1 MARIKQVFYMTKT
14 TFLEEQ
20 HNKRVIMGFIL
31 GITLFG
37 YWLNLFLQYALDTG
51 EPVNVLEAF
60 VVVEHHHKS
69 ILFLVVGWLLMI
81 SDAPFIKKNTYLLL
95 CRSSRKQWD
104 AAMLQYIMIQTFLYV
119 ASIVVVS
126 VAVSILLGFWGN
138 MWSSPVYHLAMDT
151 NNYLGVKYNISF
163 PWVNVMQA
171 MTVPQAFMI
180 TFVFL
185 FLYLVL
191 IGFLLYVCN
200 LLLKEI
206 YGILIV
212 FGIQIAGYL
221 LQQEGITYL
230 LSLMAK
236 AIPGYAIDGNGGQWK
251 VVVLFCAVILILAFV
266 SLWLIGR
273 VDFNDEAE
281 EG

>member
-31 GITLFG
+31 VITLFG

-163 PWVNVMQA
+163 PWVNIMQT

>member
-163 PWVNVMQA
+163 PWVNIMQT

-251 VVVLFCAVILILAFV
+251 VIVLFCVIILILALI

-273 VDFNDEAE
+273 VDFKDEVE
-281 EG
+281 EE

>member
-1 MARIKQVFYMTKT
+1 MGRIKQVFYMTKT

-31 GITLFG
+31 GMALFG
-37 YWLNLFLQYALDTG
+37 YWLNLFLQYALDIG
-51 EPVNVLEAF
+51 EPVNILEAF
-60 VVVEHHHKS
+60 IVVEHHHKS
-69 ILFLVVGWLLMI
+69 ILFLTACWLLII
-81 SDAPFIKKNTYLLL
+81 SDAPFMKKNTYLSL
-95 CRSSRKQWD
+95 CRSSRKKWD
-104 AAMLQYIMIQTFLYV
+104 AAMLQYIMMQALLYV
-119 ASIVVVS
+119 AGIAVISI
-126 VAVSILLGFWGN
+126 AVSSFCGFFGF

-151 NNYLGVKYNISF
+151 GNHLGVKYNISF
-163 PWVNVMQA
+163 PWMNVMKE

-180 TFVFL
+180 TFILL

-212 FGIQIAGYL
+212 SGIQISGYL
-221 LQQEGITYL
+221 LQQEGVTQ

-236 AIPGYAIDGNGGQWK
+236 AIPGYVIDGNGGQWT
-251 VVVLFCAVILILAFV
+251 VIVLFCAIILILALL

-273 VDFNDEAE
+273 VDFKDEVE
-281 EG
+281 EE

>member
-1 MARIKQVFYMTKT
+1 MGRIKPVFYMTKT
-14 TFLEEQ
+14 TFLEEW
-20 HNKRVIMGFIL
+20 HNKRVIMGFLL
-31 GITLFG
+31 GIALFG
-37 YWLNLFLQYALDTG
+37 YWLSLFFQYALDIG

-60 VVVEHHHKS
+60 IVVKHHHKS

-81 SDAPFIKKNTYLLL
+81 SDAPFVKKNTYLSLY
-95 CRSSRKQWD
+95 RSSRKKWN
-104 AAMLQYIMIQTFLYV
+104 AAMLQYIMIQAFLYV
-119 ASIVVVS
+119 AGIAAVS
-126 VAVSILLGFWGN
+126 VSVSTLLGFWGN

-151 NNYLGVKYNISF
+151 GNHLGVKYNITF

-171 MTVPQAFMI
+171 MTVPQAFLI

-185 FLYLVL
+185 FLYLAL

-206 YGILIV
+206 YGILLV
-212 FGIQIAGYL
+212 FGIQISGYL
-221 LQQEGITYL
+221 FQQEGVSY

-236 AIPGYAIDGNGGQWK
+236 AIPGYAIDGTGGQWK
-251 VVVLFCAVILILAFV
+251 VVVLFCAILLILALF

-273 VDFNDEAE
+273 VDFKDEVE
-281 EG
+281 EE

>member
-1 MARIKQVFYMTKT
+1 MGRIKQVFYMTKT

-31 GITLFG
+31 GMALFG
-37 YWLNLFLQYALDTG
+37 YWLNLFLQYALDIG
-51 EPVNVLEAF
+51 EPVNILEAF
-60 VVVEHHHKS
+60 IVVEHHHKS
-69 ILFLVVGWLLMI
+69 ILFLIVGWLLII
-81 SDAPFIKKNTYLLL
+81 SDAPFIKRNTYLSL
-95 CRSSRKQWD
+95 CRSSRKKWNV
-104 AAMLQYIMIQTFLYV
+104 AMLQYIIIQALLYV
-119 ASIVVVS
+119 ASIATVS
-126 VAVSILLGFWGN
+126 VAASFLRGFWGN
-138 MWSSPVYHLAMDT
+138 IWSSPVYNLAMDT
-151 NNYLGVKYNISF
+151 GNHLGVKYNISF

-206 YGILIV
+206 YGILLV
-212 FGIQIAGYL
+212 FGIQISGYL
-221 LQQEGITYL
+221 LQQEGFTY

-236 AIPGYAIDGNGGQWK
+236 AIPGYAIDGNGGQWE
-251 VVVLFCAVILILAFV
+251 VVLLFLAIILILTLI

-273 VDFNDEAE
+273 VDFKDAME
-281 EG
+281 EE

>member
-1 MARIKQVFYMTKT
+1 MGRIKQVFYMTKT
-14 TFLEEQ
+14 TFLEEW
-20 HNKRVIMGFIL
+20 HNKRVIMGFLL
-31 GITLFG
+31 GMALFG
-37 YWLNLFLQYALDTG
+37 YWLNYFLQYALDIG
-51 EPVNVLEAF
+51 EPVNILEAF
-60 VVVEHHHKS
+60 IVVEHHHKS
-69 ILFLVVGWLLMI
+69 ILFLIAPWLLII
-81 SDAPFIKKNTYLLL
+81 SDAPFIKRNTYLSL
-95 CRSSRKQWD
+95 CRSSRKKWNV
-104 AAMLQYIMIQTFLYV
+104 AMLQYIIIQAFLYV
-119 ASIVVVS
+119 ASIAIVS
-126 VAVSILLGFWGN
+126 VAASFFCGFWGN
-138 MWSSPVYHLAMDT
+138 IWSSPVYNLAMD
-151 NNYLGVKYNISF
+151 NRNHLGVKYNISF

-185 FLYLVL
+185 FLYLIL

-212 FGIQIAGYL
+212 FGIQISGYL
-221 LQQEGITYL
+221 LQQEGVTY

-251 VVVLFCAVILILAFV
+251 VIVLFCVIILILALI

-273 VDFNDEAE
+273 VDFKDEVE
-281 EG
+281 EE

>member
-1 MARIKQVFYMTKT
+1 MDRIKQVFYMTKT

-31 GITLFG
+31 GIVLFG
-37 YWLNLFLQYALDTG
+37 YWLNLFLQYALDIG

-60 VVVEHHHKS
+60 IVVEHHHKS
-69 ILFLVVGWLLMI
+69 ILFLAVGWLLII
-81 SDAPFIKKNTYLLL
+81 SDAPFIKKNTYLSL
-95 CRSSRKQWD
+95 CRSSRKKWD
-104 AAMLQYIMIQTFLYV
+104 AAMLQYIMIQAFLYV
-119 ASIVVVS
+119 ANIAAVS
-126 VAVSILLGFWGN
+126 VTVSALLGFWGN
-138 MWSSPVYHLAMDT
+138 MWSSPVYNLAMDT
-151 NNYLGVKYNISF
+151 NNHLGVKYNISF

-180 TFVFL
+180 TFILL
-185 FLYLVL
+185 FFYLVL

-200 LLLKEI
+200 LLLKES
-206 YGILIV
+206 YGILLV
-212 FGIQIAGYL
+212 FGIQISGYL
-221 LQQEGITYL
+221 LQQEGVTY

-251 VVVLFCAVILILAFV
+251 VVVLFCAIILVLALI

-273 VDFNDEAE
+273 VDFKDAME
-281 EG
+281 EE

>member
-1 MARIKQVFYMTKT
+1 MTKT

-20 HNKRVIMGFIL
+20 HNKQVIMGFIL
-31 GITLFG
+31 GIALFG
-37 YWLNLFLQYALDTG
+37 YWLNLFLQYALDIG

-60 VVVEHHHKS
+60 IVVEHHHKS
-69 ILFLVVGWLLMI
+69 ILFLVVGWLLII
-81 SDAPFIKKNTYLLL
+81 SDAPFIKKNTYLSL
-95 CRSSRKQWD
+95 CRSSRKKWD
-104 AAMLQYIMIQTFLYV
+104 AAILQYIMIQAFLYV
-119 ASIVVVS
+119 ASITAVS
-126 VAVSILLGFWGN
+126 VTVSALLGFWGN
-138 MWSSPVYHLAMDT
+138 MWSSPVYNLAMDT
-151 NNYLGVKYNISF
+151 NNHLGVKYNISF

-180 TFVFL
+180 TFIFL

-206 YGILIV
+206 YGILLV
-212 FGIQIAGYL
+212 FSIQISEYL
-221 LQQEGITYL
+221 LQQEGVTY

-251 VVVLFCAVILILAFV
+251 VVVLFCAIILVLALI

-273 VDFNDEAE
+273 VDFKDAME
-281 EG
+281 EE

>member
-1 MARIKQVFYMTKT
+1 MGRIRQIFYMTKI
-14 TFLEEQ
+14 TFLEER

-31 GITLFG
+31 GMALFG
-37 YWLNLFLQYALDTG
+37 YWLNLFLQYALDIG
-51 EPVNVLEAF
+51 EPVNILEAF
-60 VVVEHHHKS
+60 IVVEHHHKS
-69 ILFLVVGWLLMI
+69 ILFLIVGWLLII
-81 SDAPFIKKNTYLLL
+81 SDAPFIKRNTYLSL
-95 CRSSRKQWD
+95 CRSSRKKWNV
-104 AAMLQYIMIQTFLYV
+104 AMLQYIIIQAFLYV
-119 ASIVVVS
+119 ASIAIVS
-126 VAVSILLGFWGN
+126 VAASFFCGFWGN
-138 MWSSPVYHLAMDT
+138 IWSSPVYNLAMD
-151 NNYLGVKYNISF
+151 NRNHLGVKYNISF

-185 FLYLVL
+185 FLYLIL

-212 FGIQIAGYL
+212 FGIQISGYL
-221 LQQEGITYL
+221 LQQEGVTY

-251 VVVLFCAVILILAFV
+251 VIVLFCVIILILALI

-273 VDFNDEAE
+273 VDFKDEVE
-281 EG
+281 EE

>member
-1 MARIKQVFYMTKT
+1 MGRIKQVFYMTKT

-31 GITLFG
+31 GMALFG
-37 YWLNLFLQYALDTG
+37 YWLNLFLQYALDIG
-51 EPVNVLEAF
+51 EPVNILEAF
-60 VVVEHHHKS
+60 IVVEHHHKS
-69 ILFLVVGWLLMI
+69 ILFLIVGWLLII
-81 SDAPFIKKNTYLLL
+81 SDAPFIKRNTYLSL
-95 CRSSRKQWD
+95 CRSSRKKWNV
-104 AAMLQYIMIQTFLYV
+104 AMLQYIIIQAFLYV
-119 ASIVVVS
+119 ASIAIVS
-126 VAVSILLGFWGN
+126 VAASFLCGFWGN
-138 MWSSPVYHLAMDT
+138 IWSSPVYNLAMD
-151 NNYLGVKYNISF
+151 NRNHLGVKYNISF

-185 FLYLVL
+185 FLYLIL

-212 FGIQIAGYL
+212 FGIQISGYL
-221 LQQEGITYL
+221 LQQEGVTY

-236 AIPGYAIDGNGGQWK
+236 AIPGYAIDGNGGQWE
-251 VVVLFCAVILILAFV
+251 VVLLFWAIILILV
-266 SLWLIGR
+266 LISLWLIGW
-273 VDFNDEAE
+273 VDFKDAME
-281 EG
+281 E

>member
-31 GITLFG
+31 GIALFG
-37 YWLNLFLQYALDTG
+37 YWLNLFLQYALDIG

-69 ILFLVVGWLLMI
+69 ILFLVVGWLLII

-104 AAMLQYIMIQTFLYV
+104 AAMLQYIMIQAFLYV
-119 ASIVVVS
+119 AGIVAVS
-126 VAVSILLGFWGN
+126 VAVSTLLGFWGN

-151 NNYLGVKYNISF
+151 GNRLGVKYNITF

-171 MTVPQAFMI
+171 MTVPQAFLI

-185 FLYLVL
+185 FLYLAL

-206 YGILIV
+206 YGILLV
-212 FGIQIAGYL
+212 FGIQISGYL
-221 LQQEGITYL
+221 FQQEGVSY

-251 VVVLFCAVILILAFV
+251 VVVLFCAIILILALI
-266 SLWLIGR
+266 SSWLIGR
-273 VDFNDEAE
+273 VDFKDAME
-281 EG
+281 EE

>member
-20 HNKRVIMGFIL
+20 HNKRVIMGSIL

-37 YWLNLFLQYALDTG
+37 YWLNLFLQYALDIG

-60 VVVEHHHKS
+60 IVVEHHHKNM
-69 ILFLVVGWLLMI
+69 LFLIVGWLLI
-81 SDAPFIKKNTYLLL
+81 LSDAPFIKRNTYLSL
-95 CRSSRKQWD
+95 CRSSRKKWN
-104 AAMLQYIMIQTFLYV
+104 AAMLQYIMIQAFLYV
-119 ASIVVVS
+119 AGIVVVS

-138 MWSSPVYHLAMDT
+138 MWSSPVYHLAIDT
-151 NNYLGVKYNISF
+151 GNHLGVKYNITF

-251 VVVLFCAVILILAFV
+251 VIILFCAIIWILALISF
-266 SLWLIGR
+266 WLIGR
-273 VDFNDEAE
+273 VDFKDEVE
-281 EG
+281 EE

>member
-1 MARIKQVFYMTKT
+1 MGRIKQVFYMTKT
-14 TFLEEQ
+14 TFLEEW
-20 HNKRVIMGFIL
+20 HNKRVIMGFLL
-31 GITLFG
+31 GMALFG
-37 YWLNLFLQYALDTG
+37 YWLNYFLQYALDIG
-51 EPVNVLEAF
+51 EPVNILEAF
-60 VVVEHHHKS
+60 IVVEHHHKS
-69 ILFLVVGWLLMI
+69 ILFLIAPWLLII
-81 SDAPFIKKNTYLLL
+81 SDAPFIKRNTYLSL
-95 CRSSRKQWD
+95 CRSSRKKWD
-104 AAMLQYIMIQTFLYV
+104 VAMLQYIIIQAFLYV
-119 ASIVVVS
+119 ASIAIVS
-126 VAVSILLGFWGN
+126 VAASFFCGFWGN
-138 MWSSPVYHLAMDT
+138 IWSSPVYNLAMD
-151 NNYLGVKYNISF
+151 NRNHLGVKYNISF
-163 PWVNVMQA
+163 PWVNIMQT

>member
-1 MARIKQVFYMTKT
+1 MGRIKQVFYMTKT

-31 GITLFG
+31 GMALFG
-37 YWLNLFLQYALDTG
+37 YWLNLFLQYALDIG
-51 EPVNVLEAF
+51 EPVNILEAF
-60 VVVEHHHKS
+60 IVVEHHHKS
-69 ILFLVVGWLLMI
+69 ILFLIVGWLLII
-81 SDAPFIKKNTYLLL
+81 SDAPFIKRNTYLSL
-95 CRSSRKQWD
+95 CRSSRKKWNV
-104 AAMLQYIMIQTFLYV
+104 AMLQYIIIQAFLYV
-119 ASIVVVS
+119 ASIAIVS
-126 VAVSILLGFWGN
+126 VAASFFCGFWGN
-138 MWSSPVYHLAMDT
+138 IWSSPVYNLAMD
-151 NNYLGVKYNISF
+151 NRNHLGVKYNISF

-185 FLYLVL
+185 FLYLIL

-212 FGIQIAGYL
+212 FGIQISGYL
-221 LQQEGITYL
+221 LQQEGVTY

-236 AIPGYAIDGNGGQWK
+236 AIPGYAIDGNGGQWE
-251 VVVLFCAVILILAFV
+251 VVLLFWAIILILV
-266 SLWLIGR
+266 LISLWLIGW
-273 VDFNDEAE
+273 VDFKDAME
-281 EG
+281 EE

>member
-31 GITLFG
+31 GIALFG
-37 YWLNLFLQYALDTG
+37 YWLNLFLQYALDIG

-69 ILFLVVGWLLMI
+69 ILFLVVGWLLII

-104 AAMLQYIMIQTFLYV
+104 AAMLQYIMIQAFLYV
-119 ASIVVVS
+119 AGIAVVS
-126 VAVSILLGFWGN
+126 VAVSLLFGFFGN

-151 NNYLGVKYNISF
+151 GNHLGVKYNISF
-163 PWVNVMQA
+163 PWVNIMQT

-206 YGILIV
+206 YGTLIV

-221 LQQEGITYL
+221 LQQEGAAY

-251 VVVLFCAVILILAFV
+251 VVVLFCAIILILALI
-266 SLWLIGR
+266 SSWLIGR
-273 VDFNDEAE
+273 VDFKDAME
-281 EG
+281 EE

>member
-1 MARIKQVFYMTKT
+1 MGRIKQVFYMTKT

-31 GITLFG
+31 GMALFG
-37 YWLNLFLQYALDTG
+37 YWLNLFLQYALDIG
-51 EPVNVLEAF
+51 EPVNILEAF
-60 VVVEHHHKS
+60 IVVEHHHKS
-69 ILFLVVGWLLMI
+69 ILFLIVGWLLII
-81 SDAPFIKKNTYLLL
+81 SDAPFIKRNTYLSL
-95 CRSSRKQWD
+95 CRSSRKKWNV
-104 AAMLQYIMIQTFLYV
+104 AMLQYIIIQAFLYV
-119 ASIVVVS
+119 ASIAIVS
-126 VAVSILLGFWGN
+126 VAASFFCGFWGN
-138 MWSSPVYHLAMDT
+138 IWSSPVYNLAMD
-151 NNYLGVKYNISF
+151 NRNHLGVKYNISF

-185 FLYLVL
+185 FLYLIL

-212 FGIQIAGYL
+212 FGIQTSGYL
-221 LQQEGITYL
+221 LQQEGVTY

-236 AIPGYAIDGNGGQWK
+236 AIPGYAIDGNGGQWE
-251 VVVLFCAVILILAFV
+251 VVLLFWAIILILV
-266 SLWLIGR
+266 LISLWLIGWG
-273 VDFNDEAE
+273 DFKDAME
-281 EG
+281 EE

>member
-1 MARIKQVFYMTKT
+1 MGRIKQVFYMTKT

-31 GITLFG
+31 GMALFG
-37 YWLNLFLQYALDTG
+37 YWLNLFLQYALDIG
-51 EPVNVLEAF
+51 EPVNILEAF
-60 VVVEHHHKS
+60 IVVEHHHKS
-69 ILFLVVGWLLMI
+69 ILFLIVGWLLII
-81 SDAPFIKKNTYLLL
+81 SDAPFIKRNTYLSL
-95 CRSSRKQWD
+95 CRSSRKKWNV
-104 AAMLQYIMIQTFLYV
+104 AMLQYIIIQAFLYV
-119 ASIVVVS
+119 ASIAIVS
-126 VAVSILLGFWGN
+126 VAASFLCGFWGN
-138 MWSSPVYHLAMDT
+138 VWSSPVYNLAMD
-151 NNYLGVKYNISF
+151 NGNHLGVKYNISF

-212 FGIQIAGYL
+212 SGIQISGYL
-221 LQQEGITYL
+221 LQQEGVTY

-251 VVVLFCAVILILAFV
+251 VIVLFCVIILILALI

-273 VDFNDEAE
+273 VDFKDEVE
-281 EG
+281 EE